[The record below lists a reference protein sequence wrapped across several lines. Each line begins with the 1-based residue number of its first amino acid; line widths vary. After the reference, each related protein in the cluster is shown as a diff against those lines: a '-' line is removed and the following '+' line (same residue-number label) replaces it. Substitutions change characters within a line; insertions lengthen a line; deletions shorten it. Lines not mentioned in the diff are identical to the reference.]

1 MREKIPVPPH
11 VPTERNWREWCPKA
25 ASHVRRPLVPTV
37 ASRDCSSSRRKDA
50 IPDSSAHP
58 HSETFAVTDR
68 GAGDALSPTHLR
80 VLLTHDWIVAWGG
93 AERTVEQILQVFP
106 QADLVVGV
114 LGRANADLNSVTRR
128 ARETWL
134 ARLPFA
140 RSHHRWFLPLYPA
153 AFASLDTRGYDLVIS
168 SSSAFAKSVR
178 APAGVP
184 HVCYCHSPPRYLWG
198 MQEQYRL
205 SSERAGRALSL
216 AGPMLRR
223 VDRGSAHGVD
233 QFIANSSC
241 VADRIRSAYG
251 RESAVV
257 YPPVVAKPTSGQ
269 RGNRTDAFLVLSRLV
284 PYKRVDLAIS
294 AANLTGARLVIA
306 GDGPERAR
314 LQAMAGASV
323 TFVGEVSEVQAGNLM
338 EQSRAM
344 LFCGEEDFGIAPV
357 EANAHG
363 LPVVAYR
370 RGGTTESLREE
381 ISAVFFDDP
390 VPEAVADAMQRVT
403 GVPWSDAA
411 IRENAER
418 FSAHQFRTEFA
429 RIALMALALR
439 NAT

>member
-1 MREKIPVPPH
+1 MTDSGADGTVPL
-11 VPTERNWREWCPKA
+11 A
-25 ASHVRRPLVPTV
+25 
-37 ASRDCSSSRRKDA
+37 
-50 IPDSSAHP
+50 
-58 HSETFAVTDR
+58 
-68 GAGDALSPTHLR
+68 HLR

-93 AERTVEQILQVFP
+93 AERTIEQILQVFP

-114 LGRANADLNSVTRR
+114 LGRTNADLNSVTRR
-128 ARETWL
+128 ARESWL

-153 AFASLDTRGYDLVIS
+153 AFASVDTRGYDLVIS

-198 MQEQYRL
+198 MQDQYRL

-216 AGPMLRR
+216 AGPFLRR
-223 VDRGSAHGVD
+223 VDRASAHGVD

-257 YPPVVAKPTSGQ
+257 YPPVAAKPTSGQ
-269 RGNRTDAFLVLSRLV
+269 RSHRTDAFLVLSRLV
-284 PYKRVDLAIS
+284 PYKRVDLAIA
-294 AANLTGARLVIA
+294 AANLTGARLIIA

-314 LQAMAGASV
+314 LQTMAGPSV
-323 TFVGEVSEVQAGNLM
+323 TFVGEVSELQAGNLM

-363 LPVVAYR
+363 LPVIAYR
-370 RGGTTESLREE
+370 RGGTTESLREGT
-381 ISAVFFDDP
+381 SAVFFDDS
-390 VPEAVADAMQRVT
+390 VAEAVADAMHRATVM
-403 GVPWSDAA
+403 PWSDAA
-411 IRENAER
+411 IRQNADR

-429 RIALMALALR
+429 RIAMMALALR
-439 NAT
+439 NTA

>member
-1 MREKIPVPPH
+1 M
-11 VPTERNWREWCPKA
+11 
-25 ASHVRRPLVPTV
+25 
-37 ASRDCSSSRRKDA
+37 
-50 IPDSSAHP
+50 
-58 HSETFAVTDR
+58 TDR
-68 GAGDALSPTHLR
+68 GDGDAWPLAHLR

-114 LGRANADLNSVTRR
+114 LGHANPHLNAVTRR

-134 ARLPFA
+134 ARLPLA

-153 AFASLDTRGYDLVIS
+153 AFATLDARGYDLIIS
-168 SSSAFAKSVR
+168 SASAFAKSVR

-184 HVCYCHSPPRYLWG
+184 HLCYCHSPPRYLWG

-205 SSERAGRALSL
+205 SSERAGRALTL
-216 AGPMLRR
+216 AGPILRR
-223 VDRGSAHGVD
+223 IDRASARGVD

-241 VADRIRSAYG
+241 VAQRIRTAYG

-257 YPPVVAKPTSGQ
+257 YPPVVAKPTSDQ
-269 RGNRTDAFLVLSRLV
+269 RGSRTDAFLVLSRLV

-314 LQAMAGASV
+314 LQAMAGPSV

-338 EQSRAM
+338 ERSRAM

-363 LPVVAYR
+363 LPVVAFR
-370 RGGTTESLREE
+370 RGGTTESLREG
-381 ISAVFFDDP
+381 ISAVFFDEP
-390 VPEAVADAMQRVT
+390 VAQAVADAMHRVAV
-403 GVPWSDAA
+403 VPWSDAA
-411 IRENAER
+411 IRHNADR
-418 FSAHQFRTEFA
+418 FSAQQFRTEFA

-439 NAT
+439 KGA